1 MKNWSL
7 MRFLQAGMAVWAFSE
22 LYNTGQW
29 LMLVPGILFA
39 TQAIFNVGC
48 CGAAGCAA
56 PPSRNAGGKT
66 TEEVAYEEIK

>member
-29 LMLVPGILFA
+29 LMLIPGVLFA

-48 CGAAGCAA
+48 CAAAGCAT
-56 PPSRNAGGKT
+56 PPAKNTVGKT
-66 TEEVAYEEIK
+66 TEDVAYEEIK